1 MLSLN
6 GNGANCKVMPTQ
18 VSQVLY
24 TFLFLH
30 WLDSIQGRIFIQTL
44 SPLWISCPIFFFMA
58 TYSSVPIL
66 CLFIFP
72 QEKRRERKISHA
84 FLIHSNQLNIILYIP
99 YKSTKS
105 ELLFLQVQGSQRL
118 QQRLNLI
125 LVHHRHDSRTH

>member
-84 FLIHSNQLNIILYIP
+84 FFHIHKSIRYNPPHSIQKHEVRAALSPSPKLSAP
-99 YKSTKS
+99 STKAQPCPRPPPS
-105 ELLFLQVQGSQRL
+105 
-118 QQRLNLI
+118 
-125 LVHHRHDSRTH
+125 